1 MRIAFLWTV
10 GGPQSWNDDNLG
22 TGIGGS
28 EAMMILYARAL
39 AGRGHEV
46 TCYCP
51 NNTPVVR
58 QNVSWLN
65 WERQPIDADVVVSL
79 RTPAPLAL
87 CNAPIRA
94 LLANDQKCDAL
105 PLAVSEGI
113 CNQIITIS
121 KHQTE
126 RYQALYPAISASLFL
141 QSSAGVEYGAYHRTT
156 KQRGLCLYMST
167 PERGL
172 EHLLTLW
179 PIIHRECPESLLKIT
194 SGFQLYGVSDVDAHR
209 MSGGIYDRLS
219 KLDGAEYLGPLPR
232 RELVELQQQA
242 QVLLYPSSYD
252 EMCCIAALEA
262 ASAEM
267 AILTT
272 RRAALTE
279 RVIHGLT
286 GFLVDGHPSET
297 EYQQDFV
304 AYAVS
309 LLSSPALVTRMGRAG
324 RISVAEHD
332 YAVLAQ
338 QWEAA
343 WTT

>member
-1 MRIAFLWTV
+1 MRIVFIW
-10 GGPQSWNDDNLG
+10 GQGPNWNDTTLESG
-22 TGIGGS
+22 LGGS
-28 EAMMILYARAL
+28 KAMMVFYARAL
-39 AGRGHEV
+39 ARRGHKV
-46 TCYCP
+46 TCLCP
-51 NNTPVVR
+51 NDKEGVYH
-58 QNVSWLN
+58 NVTWLN
-65 WERQPIDADVVVSL
+65 WDGQRLDADVVVSL
-79 RTPAPLAL
+79 RTPLPLQRYPHARV
-87 CNAPIRA
+87 RA
-94 LLANDQKCDAL
+94 LWANDQKCDAL

-332 YAVLAQ
+332 YAILAK

>member
-1 MRIAFLWTV
+1 MRIVFIW
-10 GGPQSWNDDNLG
+10 GQGPNWNDTTLESG
-22 TGIGGS
+22 LGGS
-28 EAMMILYARAL
+28 KAMMVFYARAL
-39 AGRGHEV
+39 ARRGHKV
-46 TCYCP
+46 TCLCP
-51 NNTPVVR
+51 NDKEGVYH
-58 QNVSWLN
+58 NVTWLN

-179 PIIHRECPESLLKIT
+179 PIIHHECPESLLKIT
-194 SGFQLYGVSDVDAHR
+194 SGFELYGWSPADAR
-209 MSGGIYDRLS
+209 KYSRGIYEQMN
-219 KLDGAEYLGPLPR
+219 KLDGVEYVGPIPRKELLQLQAE
-232 RELVELQQQA
+232 A
-242 QVLLYPSSYD
+242 QILLYPSTYD

-272 RRAALTE
+272 NRAALSE
-279 RVIHGLT
+279 RVIPGLT
-286 GFLVDGHPSET
+286 GFLVDGDPSE
-297 EYQQDFV
+297 ECYRQDFI
-304 AYAVS
+304 AHAVS
-309 LLSSPALVTRMGRAG
+309 LLSPDSRAAVMGRAG
-324 RISVAEHD
+324 RISVAQHD

-338 QWEAA
+338 QWEER